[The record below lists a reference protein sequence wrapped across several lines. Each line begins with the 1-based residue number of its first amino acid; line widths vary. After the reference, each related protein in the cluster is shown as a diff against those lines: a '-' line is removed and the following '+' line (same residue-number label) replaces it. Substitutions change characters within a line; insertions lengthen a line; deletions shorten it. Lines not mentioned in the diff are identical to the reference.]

1 MVGEDEQIYS
11 TPLGTTIERFRCH
24 ARAAWVALQRRD
36 VELLPNL
43 ARLLTD
49 ELVPLARRT
58 GLRVRTDARAPPLTP
73 GLARAL
79 AAIAAMRVP
88 GAFELPRRGDSVL
101 VLQGCFAAVVEVSMP
116 PVPKIRRGVSP
127 SPLPLAAATE

>member
-1 MVGEDEQIYS
+1 MSRFIQRHSALRLRDLDVTLEL
-11 TPLGTTIERFRCH
+11 LGSH
-24 ARAAWVALQRRD
+24 YLQRRD